1 MPMDATVRSATVDDL
16 ETLTAYNMA
25 MAHVSGLPTGFHIPG
40 DLNNP
45 SRVVYL
51 LLPYTASPLKFGLQH
66 RRQKG

>member
-1 MPMDATVRSATVDDL
+1 MPMDATVRSATVDDI

-40 DLNNP
+40 DLNDP
-45 SRVVYL
+45 SRVLYL
-51 LLPYTASPLKFGLQH
+51 LLPCTASALNSRLQH